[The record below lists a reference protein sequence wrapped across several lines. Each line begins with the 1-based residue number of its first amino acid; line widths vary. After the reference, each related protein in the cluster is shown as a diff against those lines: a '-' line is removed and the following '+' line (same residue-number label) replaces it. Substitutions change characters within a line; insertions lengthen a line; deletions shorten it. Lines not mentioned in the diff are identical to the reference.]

1 VTSPRSFDPVWTEL
15 HAAGRDFCRW
25 PCDHVVSFV
34 YREAPRDRPRAEV
47 RILEVGC
54 GAGPNVWFA
63 AREGFS
69 VAGVDA
75 SAIAVAEARGRLEA
89 DGLEADVHVADFVDL
104 PFADASFDL
113 AIDRAAITCAG
124 RGVARRAIAEL
135 HRVLAPGGK
144 LLFNP
149 YSDRHESATSGVRG
163 PDGVTVDIDRGA
175 LTGVGQICF
184 YSRAD
189 VDSVFGAGWELMRVE
204 HVEATGA
211 DTRADWRVVAK
222 KIAA

>member
-15 HAAGRDFCRW
+15 YEAGEQLCRW
-25 PCDHVVSFV
+25 PWDPIVTFV
-34 YREAPRDRPRAEV
+34 LREAPRDRPRADV

-54 GAGPNVWFA
+54 AAGPNLWFA

-75 SAIAVAEARGRLEA
+75 SAPAIAEARRRFEA
-89 DGLEADVHVADFVDL
+89 DGVDADLRVADFVEL
-104 PFADASFDL
+104 PFADASFEL

-124 RGVARRAIAEL
+124 HGVARRAIAEL
-135 HRVLAPGGK
+135 HRVLAPGGR
-144 LLFNP
+144 LFFNP
-149 YSDRHESATSGVRG
+149 YSDRHSSASGGTPG
-163 PDGVTVDIDRGA
+163 PDGVRVGIDRGA

-189 VDSVFGAGWELMRVE
+189 VESVFGAGWKLEQVE

-211 DTRADWRVVAK
+211 DTKADWRVVARK
-222 KIAA
+222 L